1 VRHPMPD
8 AALGAVAARLT
19 VDAGDLMHALQG
31 ERGLSVM
38 HVIASERR
46 RTLLERTW
54 DATDAATTRLLIA
67 LGRNHTVVPQ
77 RALEPFAELRALL
90 EVRPCLRVTV
100 TARDVSARE
109 VVARY
114 SAIIGVLLSGL
125 DECITLAREPDL
137 ARLFDAHRAL
147 MRAEEEASL
156 ARAYGTLMLAGLV
169 PGDTPVLSRLLA
181 AQQLH
186 LAEFAAGALPRVRT
200 ALAARTSQPA
210 FQRAEQLERMAAA
223 IGPRHELL
231 TTDEWY
237 VTLTAKLRA
246 LREVGD
252 LDASVLL
259 EHTGDGRA
267 ARA

>member
-1 VRHPMPD
+1 MPD
-8 AALGAVAARLT
+8 AALGAMVARFT
-19 VDAGDLMHALQG
+19 VEAGNLMHALQS
-31 ERGLSVM
+31 ERGQSVL
-38 HVIASERR
+38 HVISPERR
-46 RTLLERTW
+46 RTPLERTW
-54 DATDAATTRLLIA
+54 NASDSATTRLLET
-67 LGRNHTVVPQ
+67 LGRSHTVLPQ
-77 RALEPFAELRALL
+77 RALEPLGELRALL

-100 TARDVSARE
+100 TAREVSARE

-114 SAIIGVLLSGL
+114 SAILGVLLTGL
-125 DECITLAREPDL
+125 DECITLVREPDL

-186 LAEFAAGALPRVRT
+186 LAEFAAGARPRVRN
-200 ALAARTSQPA
+200 ALASRANQPA

-223 IGPRHELL
+223 MGPRHELL

-246 LREVGD
+246 LREVDD
-252 LDASVLL
+252 LDANLLL